1 MALGIGRFSELP
13 AGARIG
19 IVAGAAVV
27 LLAIVYLGLFNP
39 IIKETGELN
48 KKTETERAKIVRAKE
63 LLSHLA
69 EKKLLLARMKEE
81 AKVLMLKVPDTY
93 NFPTVLEQFAST
105 AQRAS
110 INQLPIRQLDSY
122 PHTLPGSDL
131 TFYVIPIRIE
141 GLDCR
146 FKDLIRF
153 IEGLGYLD
161 RLVNIK
167 WIEARRMTPDEK
179 LGEFDIPGIRVDMEL
194 ETYQLKGAAGATA
207 EAAPSPG
214 AEAPAPSTEF

>member
-1 MALGIGRFSELP
+1 MALGRFGELP

-19 IVAGAAVV
+19 IVAGSAVV
-27 LLAIVYLGLFNP
+27 LIVVVYLGLFNP
-39 IIKETGELN
+39 IIKETGEL
-48 KKTETERAKIVRAKE
+48 KRKTDTEKVKIVRAKE
-63 LLSHLA
+63 LLSHLP

-93 NFPTVLEQFAST
+93 NLPTVLEQFAST

-110 INQLPIRQLDSY
+110 INQLPMEQVESY

-131 TFYVIPIRIE
+131 TFYVIPIRIND
-141 GLDCR
+141 LDCR
-146 FKDLIRF
+146 FKDLINF
-153 IEGLGYLD
+153 IEGLSYLD

-167 WIEARRMTPDEK
+167 WVEARRLTPEEK
-179 LGEFDIPGIRVDMEL
+179 MGEFDIPGIRVRMEL
-194 ETYQLKGAAGATA
+194 ETYQLKGSA

-214 AEAPAPSTEF
+214 MGAESGEF

>member
-1 MALGIGRFSELP
+1 MALGRFRELP

-19 IVAGAAVV
+19 IVAGSAVV
-27 LLAIVYLGLFNP
+27 LLVVVYLVLFNP
-39 IIKETGELN
+39 IIKETSELN
-48 KKTETERAKIVRAKE
+48 IMTEREQAKIVKAKE
-63 LLSHLA
+63 HLSHLP

-93 NFPTVLEQFAST
+93 NLPTVLEQFAST

-110 INQLPIRQLDSY
+110 INQLPMRPLESY

-131 TFYVIPIRIE
+131 TFYVIPIRIDD
-141 GLDCR
+141 LYCR
-146 FKDLIRF
+146 FKDLIGF

-167 WIEARRMTPDEK
+167 WVQADRMTLAES
-179 LGEFDIPGIRVDMEL
+179 LGELDVPGIRVRMEL
-194 ETYQLKGAAGATA
+194 ETYQLKESG
-207 EAAPSPG
+207 EAVPSPG
-214 AEAPAPSTEF
+214 AEAPSEEF

>member
-1 MALGIGRFSELP
+1 MAIGRFSELP

-19 IVAGAAVV
+19 IVAGSAVV
-27 LLAIVYLGLFNP
+27 LLVVVYLGLFNP
-39 IIKETGELN
+39 IIKETSELN
-48 KKTETERAKIVRAKE
+48 KKTERERAKIVRAKE
-63 LLSHLA
+63 LLSHLPQ
-69 EKKLLLARMKEE
+69 KKLLLARMKEE

-93 NFPTVLEQFAST
+93 NLPTVLEQFAST

-110 INQLPIRQLDSY
+110 INQLPMEQLDSY

-131 TFYVIPIRIE
+131 TFYVIPIRIND
-141 GLDCR
+141 LDCR
-146 FKDLIRF
+146 FKDLVKF

-167 WIEARRMTPDEK
+167 WVESRRMTPDEK
-179 LGEFDIPGIRVDMEL
+179 LGEFDIPGIRVRMEL
-194 ETYQLKGAAGATA
+194 ETYQLMESA

-214 AEAPAPSTEF
+214 AAAPSEEF

>member
-1 MALGIGRFSELP
+1 MALGRFRELP

-19 IVAGAAVV
+19 IVAGSAVV
-27 LLAIVYLGLFNP
+27 LLVVVYLVLFNP

-48 KKTETERAKIVRAKE
+48 IRTEREQAKIVRAKE
-63 LLSHLA
+63 HLSHLP

-93 NFPTVLEQFAST
+93 NLPTVLEQFAST

-110 INQLPIRQLDSY
+110 INQLPMRPLESY

-131 TFYVIPIRIE
+131 TFYVIPIRIDD
-141 GLDCR
+141 LDCR
-146 FKDLIRF
+146 FKDLVGF

-167 WIEARRMTPDEK
+167 WVEARRMTPDEK
-179 LGEFDIPGIRVDMEL
+179 LGEFDIPGIRVRMEL
-194 ETYQLKGAAGATA
+194 ETYQLKELA
-207 EAAPSPG
+207 EAVPSPG
-214 AEAPAPSTEF
+214 AEAPSEEF

>member
-1 MALGIGRFSELP
+1 MALGRFNELP

-19 IVAGAAVV
+19 IVAGSAVV
-27 LLAIVYLGLFNP
+27 LLVVVYLVLFNP

-48 KKTETERAKIVRAKE
+48 KRTETEQAKIVRARE
-63 LLSHLA
+63 LLSHLP

-93 NFPTVLEQFAST
+93 NLPTVLEQFAST

-110 INQLPIRQLDSY
+110 INQLPMEQLESY

-131 TFYVIPIRIE
+131 TFYVIPIRIND
-141 GLDCR
+141 LDCR
-146 FKDLIRF
+146 FKDLVNF

-161 RLVNIK
+161 RLVNVK
-167 WIEARRMTPDEK
+167 WVEARRLTPDEK
-179 LGEFDIPGIRVDMEL
+179 MGEFDIPGIRVRMEL
-194 ETYQLKGAAGATA
+194 ETYQLKESA

-214 AEAPAPSTEF
+214 AAAPSEEF